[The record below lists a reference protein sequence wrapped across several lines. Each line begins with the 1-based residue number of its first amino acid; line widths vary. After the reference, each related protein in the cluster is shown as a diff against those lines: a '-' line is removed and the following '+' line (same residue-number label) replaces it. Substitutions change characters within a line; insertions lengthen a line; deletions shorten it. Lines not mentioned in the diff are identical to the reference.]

1 MSGMRLKPERNGPD
15 MRPAAQEEKGISPWR
30 IALTRLRK
38 NRLAM
43 IGLTMLTLLILV
55 ALLAPVITPYGRDF
69 IDLDKIE
76 SRPSRDHW
84 LGTDYL
90 GRDVLT
96 RLIFAGR
103 VSLSVG
109 IVATG
114 ISLIIG
120 VTLGALS
127 GYFGGIVDNIIM
139 RIVDV
144 FMCFPF
150 FVLAITI
157 AAILGP
163 DIWNVMFIIGALAWT
178 SIARIVRAEILSLKQ
193 REFVEAAR
201 ALGLN
206 GIEIIFRHLLPNVL
220 APIIVYATL
229 NIAYGILSEAGLSYL
244 GLGVK
249 QPQPSWG
256 NMLAAAQ
263 SMRVLRAQW
272 WMWIPPGAM
281 IVVTVLSINF
291 LGDGLR
297 DALDPKLK
305 R

>member
-1 MSGMRLKPERNGPD
+1 
-15 MRPAAQEEKGISPWR
+15 
-30 IALTRLRK
+30 
-38 NRLAM
+38 
-43 IGLTMLTLLILV
+43 
-55 ALLAPVITPYGRDF
+55 
-69 IDLDKIE
+69 
-76 SRPSRDHW
+76 
-84 LGTDYL
+84 
-90 GRDVLT
+90 
-96 RLIFAGR
+96 
-103 VSLSVG
+103 
-109 IVATG
+109 
-114 ISLIIG
+114 
-120 VTLGALS
+120 
-127 GYFGGIVDNIIM
+127 
-139 RIVDV
+139 
-144 FMCFPF
+144 
-150 FVLAITI
+150 
-157 AAILGP
+157 
-163 DIWNVMFIIGALAWT
+163 MFIIGALAWT